1 MEVFFSFYL
10 EFSTELMHYARDSL
24 LKSFSAS
31 GEKYV
36 VLPTG
41 GGSTGAI

>member
-1 MEVFFSFYL
+1 
-10 EFSTELMHYARDSL
+10 MHYARDSM
-24 LKSFSAS
+24 LKSFNAPV
-31 GEKYV
+31 GKYV